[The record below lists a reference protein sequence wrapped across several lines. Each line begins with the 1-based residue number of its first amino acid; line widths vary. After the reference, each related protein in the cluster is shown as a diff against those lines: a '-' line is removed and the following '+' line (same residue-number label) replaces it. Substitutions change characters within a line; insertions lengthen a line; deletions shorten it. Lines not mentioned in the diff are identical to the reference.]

1 MSKEPIYPKP
11 NPEYRKMV
19 LEAFYKKVRET
30 RWDEPEERVCKPR
43 GRKPKAAVSYESKPR
58 TAGERVAAEQVKQ
71 MKQKQIKQSKYNW
84 L

>member
-11 NPEYRKMV
+11 NPEYRKQV

-30 RWDEPEERVCKPR
+30 RWDEPDECPYKKR
-43 GRKPKAAVSYESKPR
+43 GRKPKAAVARPESRPR
-58 TAGERVAAEQVKQ
+58 TEGEKQ
-71 MKQKQIKQSKYNW
+71 ALKQSKYNW

>member
-1 MSKEPIYPKP
+1 MSKEPVYPKP

-30 RWDEPEERVCKPR
+30 RWDEPDECTYKQR
-43 GRKPKAAVSYESKPR
+43 GRKPKQTVRPESRPR
-58 TAGERVAAEQVKQ
+58 TEGERKVF
-71 MKQKQIKQSKYNW
+71 KQSKYNW